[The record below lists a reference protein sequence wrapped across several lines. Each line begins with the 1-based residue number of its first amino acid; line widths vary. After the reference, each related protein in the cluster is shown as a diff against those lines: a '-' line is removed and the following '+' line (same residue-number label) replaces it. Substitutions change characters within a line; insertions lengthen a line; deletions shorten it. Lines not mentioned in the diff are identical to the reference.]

1 MEYKRDTL
9 VDCMGTLGD
18 SVGSQ
23 GDSSLVLAN
32 IELATDEHSYGSSS
46 LHMHKSHTSQKQ
58 SGSVTTT
65 VGYEKVEMHE
75 DSNVGDEYSYGSYYL
90 HMSKTKPKSHTSQR
104 QSGSATMEYEKDTM
118 ADWVVTLV
126 DGVEMQEDSSS
137 EWPRLSRPQMS
148 NTTAPLPNKCPSP
161 TPARGSPST
170 PM

>member
-1 MEYKRDTL
+1 M
-9 VDCMGTLGD
+9 
-18 SVGSQ
+18 
-23 GDSSLVLAN
+23 VLAN
-32 IELATDEHSYGSSS
+32 VELATDEHSYGSSS

-58 SGSVTTT
+58 SAT
-65 VGYEKVEMHE
+65 V
-75 DSNVGDEYSYGSYYL
+75 
-90 HMSKTKPKSHTSQR
+90 
-104 QSGSATMEYEKDTM
+104 EYEKDTM
-118 ADWVVTLV
+118 TDWVGTLV